1 MTKQLV
7 YHMTIMTNKKR
18 TLISQLNNVFDT
30 NLNMYIQVR
39 NGLQEPAR
47 ANESNQSHPD
57 DEDDILVN
65 MVPRQKRVTN

>member
-1 MTKQLV
+1 M
-7 YHMTIMTNKKR
+7 
-18 TLISQLNNVFDT
+18 FDT
-30 NLNMYIQVR
+30 NLNMYILVR

-47 ANESNQSHPD
+47 ANESNQSNPD